1 MWAVVPLK
9 SPERA
14 KMRLAGVLSAAQRR
28 ELLFELAQRV
38 IRALQATRGIE
49 HTAIVTA
56 CTEVAAFARRLGV
69 QSILQDTETGTA
81 AAFAAAVDAL
91 QPRQLRG
98 LLMLAGDLPLVSAAA
113 LERVIAA
120 AGSSPG
126 AVIVPDRHGAG
137 TNALLCTPPQAL
149 APCFGADSFRR
160 HCAAAAASGLRLR
173 VLDIPELAL
182 DLDDADDLAVLQ
194 RAQAELQPCLAAG

>member
-1 MWAVVPLK
+1 
-9 SPERA
+9 
-14 KMRLAGVLSAAQRR
+14 MRLAGVLSAAQRR

-38 IRALQATRGIE
+38 VGALQATRGIE
-49 HTAIVTA
+49 HTAVVTA
-56 CTEVAAFARRLGV
+56 CAEVAAFARRLGV
-69 QSILQDTETGTA
+69 QSIVQDTETGTA

-120 AGSSPG
+120 ADSSPG

-160 HCAAAAASGLRLR
+160 HCAAAAASGLRLC

-182 DLDDADDLAVLQ
+182 DLDDADDLAALQ
-194 RAQAELQPCLAAG
+194 RMQAESRPCLAAAG